1 MSDVLVTILDGDAP
15 YGIYLKDDRAAYRA
29 LRNAFNG
36 GLTAYRALIETPDA
50 MEDTD
55 LLKANVAAWAALA
68 EAVKGVLQTQSK
80 DLEIFCWY
88 IAALSHRS
96 DPLAQVAEAIASMA
110 NLIDEHWDGL
120 QPILPEAKRKGDTDA
135 AQKSQVAEL
144 KMRPFAQ
151 LFGEA
156 EGTGLLN
163 GPLNY
168 LPMLGNIT
176 LATYTTALRGEGVE
190 PLIAQAHESIP
201 TDHEDLT
208 VRIEALQSII
218 ASATKINNKLLQV
231 GQQAGVTPSSAGY
244 FLRQVNNIL
253 KMLRQLTEGSNFAFP
268 GAEQT
273 PDAKTED
280 VLPANSSSSPAISAA
295 PAKIAAGSAVSRD
308 GALNTIAVLAKFFR
322 KTEPHSP
329 VHLLLDRAYRWAHL
343 PAEELFSELL
353 GGDSNGMARLSQLT
367 GLESAGFSSK
377 TSAQQSLSRTA
388 ELPEQSSYSSYT
400 PPVAQAVQYQT
411 RQEDAEPEFTDD
423 PTPASEAMGSDESEP
438 LAIQDFEW

>member
-1 MSDVLVTILDGDAP
+1 MIILSPYNEKRHSLSDVLVTILDGDAP
-15 YGIYLKDDRAAYRA
+15 YGIYLNDDRAAYRA

-68 EAVKGVLQTQSK
+68 EAVKGVFQTQSK

-96 DPLAQVAEAIASMA
+96 DPLTQVAEAIASMA

-135 AQKSQVAEL
+135 VQKSQVAEL

-151 LFGEA
+151 PFGEA
-156 EGTGLLN
+156 EGAGLLN

-168 LPMLGNIT
+168 LLMLGNIT

-218 ASATKINNKLLQV
+218 GLVPLTVHSEKMNRDIYTRILNMFDVPQMQNSLRGLWVEAMVCEVLGSSWKHTGGDWAAWDLERQDGLRIEVKQSAK
-231 GQQAGVTPSSAGY
+231 QQSWGTSTSAPRFG
-244 FLRQVNNIL
+244 
-253 KMLRQLTEGSNFAFP
+253 
-268 GAEQT
+268 
-273 PDAKTED
+273 
-280 VLPANSSSSPAISAA
+280 
-295 PAKIAAGSAVSRD
+295 IAAAKGHYHDGKTYIVNASGCRLADIYIFAGTTGRTKGKSR
-308 GALNTIAVLAKFFR
+308 
-322 KTEPHSP
+322 
-329 VHLLLDRAYRWAHL
+329 
-343 PAEELFSELL
+343 
-353 GGDSNGMARLSQLT
+353 NG
-367 GLESAGFSSK
+367 
-377 TSAQQSLSRTA
+377 
-388 ELPEQSSYSSYT
+388 YSMWLKPNY
-400 PPVAQAVQYQT
+400 YQT
-411 RQEDAEPEFTDD
+411 VRNR
-423 PTPASEAMGSDESEP
+423 
-438 LAIQDFEW
+438 